1 MFIRKFYDAA
11 ITEPAAAAVEPTPR
25 FELLN
30 EELSL
35 EQAYQGFD
43 DGKDLE
49 KPKEETVVEEKVETP
64 VVEPEK
70 VEEPKKEEPILPTQ
84 AAPVVDWRAEVQKQD
99 PKEIYKL
106 LNIDESILNL
116 AKDLEKDDFLKKA
129 ITYRKENGN
138 LNPFIEAAT
147 TDWDKM
153 PADRLILDDL
163 KKQYSHLS
171 TEKAEKL
178 AKADYNSR
186 FIYKEDPDLSEA
198 ENQELAELMSLKL
211 ESDVEKIRLARK
223 QEQAQFLDSVK
234 PIDKTA
240 EQERIA
246 NETAAAEQKEFEL
259 WKSTIESHPV
269 NARLQAEKKIVLGE
283 KEKSFNYTVNP
294 ESIKDKTLNTA
305 NFYGQFWTK
314 DESGSN
320 VFNADKWN
328 RVAAYAENPQAFEAA
343 LINHGMSLGTGE
355 IVEKELVNQ
364 SPKSNQQSQAK
375 SKSLAKTF
383 VEEGQE
389 ITLEQ
394 LYGGGGTN

>member
-11 ITEPAAAAVEPTPR
+11 TTEPAAAVATAQPR

-43 DGKDLE
+43 DGK
-49 KPKEETVVEEKVETP
+49 KEEVIPTPVVEEKKEEVVETKTES
-64 VVEPEK
+64 VVETK
-70 VEEPKKEEPILPTQ
+70 TEEAVITPA
-84 AAPVVDWRAEVQKQD
+84 AAPTPDWRELVQKQD
-99 PKEIYKL
+99 PKEVYKF
-106 LNIDESILNL
+106 LNIDEEALNRSKEL
-116 AKDLEKDDFLKKA
+116 TQDEFVNKL

-138 LNPFIEAAT
+138 LTPFIEAAT
-147 TDWDKM
+147 RDWDKVS
-153 PADRLILDDL
+153 PEQLILDDL
-163 KKQYSHLS
+163 KKQYSALS
-171 TEKAEKL
+171 PDKAEKL
-178 AKADYNSR
+178 AKSEMAQR
-186 FIYKEDPDLSEA
+186 FSYKDDENLSDQ
-198 ENQELAELMSLKL
+198 ENAELAELVQIRI
-211 ESDVEKIRLARK
+211 EAEGEKIRLARK

-234 PIDKTA
+234 PVDRTA
-240 EQERIA
+240 EQARLASEA
-246 NETAAAEQKEFEL
+246 AAAEQKEFEL
-259 WKSTIESHPV
+259 WKNSIESHPV
-269 NARLQAEKKIVLGE
+269 NTKLQAEKKIVLGE
-283 KEKSFNYTVNP
+283 KEQAFNYTVNP

-305 NFYGQFWTK
+305 NFYGQFWAK
-314 DESGSN
+314 GADGSN
-320 VFNADKWN
+320 VFNVDKWN

-355 IVEKELVNQ
+355 VVEKELVNQ
-364 SPKSNQQSQAK
+364 SQQSNQQSQAK